1 MAHSQLPCPL
11 FLLCSLLML
20 PTVLL
25 ELMPGGVITVP
36 VTNKGVVE
44 AAAFAVEKYNE
55 GSKNTNYF
63 KELRIVK
70 AKSQVVSGAKY
81 YLQVEIGKTVC
92 EKGNEPMTF
101 SDIQKCE
108 LVPIDQREKLTCN
121 FQVLSRPWLK
131 EIQLLGSFCS

>member
-25 ELMPGGVITVP
+25 QGILGGVETVD
-36 VTNKGVVE
+36 VTDKGVVE

-63 KELRIVK
+63 KELRIVE
-70 AKSQVVSGAKY
+70 AKYQVVEGAKY
-81 YLQVEIGKTVC
+81 YLRVEIGKTVC
-92 EKGNEPMTF
+92 EKGDGPLPF

-108 LVPIDQREKLTCN
+108 LVPADQREKLTCN
-121 FQVLSRPWLK
+121 FQVWSRPWLK
-131 EIQLLGSFCS
+131 EIQLVGSFCS